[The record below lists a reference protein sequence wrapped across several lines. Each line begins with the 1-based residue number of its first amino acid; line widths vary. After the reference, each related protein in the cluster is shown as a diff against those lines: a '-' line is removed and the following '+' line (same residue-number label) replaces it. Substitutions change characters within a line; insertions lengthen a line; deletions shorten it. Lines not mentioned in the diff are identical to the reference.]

1 MKKRTIFLSTL
12 AGIGLVV
19 AGVYGV
25 RWWITAMNTVYTD
38 DARVT
43 ASYATIS
50 AEVSGRIVKLL
61 VDEGDVVKKGT
72 LLVQIDLDDY
82 KAALEDSLAELN
94 QASAKLTEE
103 RIHHKAME
111 ATVSSEVSRAE
122 ASVEAA
128 KGILR
133 EKKRMVELAKLVTKT
148 QRDQVAAALKV
159 AESNLAAGEVEL
171 KNAAVE
177 LERAKKLFK
186 SQFISAKDLDTAKTA
201 YDHAL
206 ATVEMRKN
214 EVQWAKADKGLAEV
228 SKLNNFRDD
237 AMLAQAKTLTARSD
251 LKKAQADF
259 RLARAKLA
267 DLEAFKARIKS
278 QESKIGQL
286 KLKVATRRRQLEDTA
301 VRSPVNG
308 VVVRTT
314 ADIGDI
320 IEPGQSLLKVVIEG
334 TLEVR
339 ANIRETYLRYI
350 QRGNPVEVYVDAYP
364 HRSFN
369 GKVQIIG
376 DAADS
381 EFALFK
387 PTGPF
392 TKLEQVIPVEI
403 SLDGHSNNRD
413 LKPGMNV
420 VVYIT
425 RTGSNY
431 GGSSMKALAKQRSPD
446 R

>member
-1 MKKRTIFLSTL
+1 MKKRTLLIS
-12 AGIGLVV
+12 AGLGVGLVV

-25 RWWITAMNTVYTD
+25 RWWIRAMNTVSTD

-50 AEVSGRIVKLL
+50 AEVSGRIVKFP
-61 VDEGDVVKKGT
+61 VDEGDVVQKGT
-72 LLVQIDLDDY
+72 LLLRIDHENY
-82 KAALEDSLAELN
+82 KAALEESVAERA
-94 QASAKLTEE
+94 QATAQLSQE
-103 RIHHKAME
+103 RIQLKAME
-111 ATVSSEVSRAE
+111 ATVRGEISRAE
-122 ASVEAA
+122 ATVGTARS
-128 KGILR
+128 ILR
-133 EKKRMVELAKLVTKT
+133 EKERMVELARLVTKT

-159 AESNLAAGEVEL
+159 VQSSLAAGEVEL

-186 SQFISAKDLDTAKTA
+186 SEFISAKDLDTAKTA

-214 EVQWAKADKGLAEV
+214 EVQWAKADIGLAQV

-237 AMLAQAKTLTARSD
+237 AMLAQAKTETARSD
-251 LKKAQADF
+251 LKKAEADLQ
-259 RLARAKLA
+259 LAKAHLA
-267 DLEAFKARIKS
+267 DLEAYKARIRS
-278 QESKIGQL
+278 HESRVDQL
-286 KLKVATRRRQLEDTA
+286 DLQIATKRRLLAGTE

-308 VVVRTT
+308 IVVRQT
-314 ADIGDI
+314 ADLGDI
-320 IEPGQSLLKVVIEG
+320 IESGQPLIKVAIEG

-339 ANIRETYLRYI
+339 ANIGETYLRYI

-364 HRSFN
+364 NRSII
-369 GKVQIIG
+369 GKVKIIG
-376 DAADS
+376 DATDS
-381 EFALFK
+381 EFALFR
-387 PTGPF
+387 PSGPF
-392 TKLEQVIPVEI
+392 TKIEQVIPVEI

-420 VVYIT
+420 IVYIT

-431 GGSSMKALAKQRSPD
+431 GGSSMKALAKQRSP
-446 R
+446 